1 MTDPRHLGLEAQP
14 DQESKRLRSN
24 GEMSIRRADPSDVEL
39 LVQLMAEFYSESGY
53 DLDQDRAASAFG
65 DLLSDPSLGRVWIL
79 GESVGYVVLT
89 LGYSMEYGGRDA
101 FVDDLFV
108 RKAHRRAGLG
118 SAVSETVLDECREQG
133 VKAIHLVVGRDN
145 VAAQA
150 LYRKFRF
157 ADNDRQLLT
166 CRLGSRLWNPPR

>member
-1 MTDPRHLGLEAQP
+1 
-14 DQESKRLRSN
+14 
-24 GEMSIRRADPSDVEL
+24 MSIRRADTSDVEF

-53 DLDQDRAASAFG
+53 DLDQDRAATAFG
-65 DLLSDPSLGRVWIL
+65 ELLSDPLLGRVWVL
-79 GESVGYVVLT
+79 GEAVGYVVLT

-101 FVDDLFV
+101 CVDDLYV

-118 SAVSETVLDECREQG
+118 TAALEAVLNECREQA
-133 VKAIHLVVGRDN
+133 VKAIHLEIGRDN

-150 LYRKFRF
+150 LYRKFSF

-166 CRLGSRLWNPPR
+166 CRLGSQL